1 MVTHYDEKGKIFTQV
16 VSKRPV
22 QVLIQTIQSKI
33 RGTIH
38 IRPDSRV
45 KDELNGSESF
55 IAVTDAV
62 IYNNQNEEQY
72 RSTFLVVNVTHIIW
86 VIPEEE
92 LAS

>member
-22 QVLIQTIQSKI
+22 QVLIQTIQCKI

-38 IRPDSRV
+38 IRPDARV
-45 KDELNGSESF
+45 KDEMNGSENF

-62 IYNNQNEEQY
+62 VYNNENEEQY
-72 RSTFLVVNVTHIIW
+72 RSAFLVVNIAHIVWIL
-86 VIPEEE
+86 PAEE